1 MKIIGLVGNNADFSY
16 NRLLLQ
22 FMAQHF
28 TQDVSIEVQEIKDL
42 PMFNES
48 TAQPTPACVA
58 ALAEKIDAAD
68 GVIIATPEYDHSI
81 PASLK
86 NCLEWLSYAAHP
98 FTDKPVMVVGV
109 SLGQQG
115 TSFAQTQLREI
126 LNSPGLNAH
135 VLSGNQFMMGFAK
148 KQFDKNGQLTDERTL
163 GFLTQCLQTF
173 QQFVQAHSLMTVES

>member
-28 TQDVSIEVQEIKDL
+28 TTDVTIEVQEIKEL
-42 PMFNES
+42 PLFNES
-48 TAQPTPACVA
+48 TAQPTPACVVA
-58 ALAEKIDAAD
+58 MAEKIAAAD
-68 GVIIATPEYDHSI
+68 GVVIATPEYDHSI

-98 FTDKPVMVVGV
+98 FTDKPVMVVGA

-135 VLSGNQFMMGFAK
+135 VLSGNQFMLGFAK
-148 KQFDKNGQLTDERTL
+148 QQFNEAGQLTDDRTL
-163 GFLTQCLQTF
+163 KFLTTCFETF
-173 QQFVQAHSLMTVES
+173 QQFIQAHRLVPAE